1 MTADAPQP
9 PPARGVRTRPAA
21 ARLSP
26 YDVVPA
32 LLLLVLG
39 LLVGI
44 WGALLVPAGPRV
56 GGDLMSVGAAL
67 GVVGLPLLCRLG
79 VRALPRFGGL
89 AVLAGWLVA
98 AIGLGTGVRSN
109 GSVVLPGS
117 GDLAVPGLVFLVGG
131 AVLGGL
137 AAFAGPR
144 R

>member
-1 MTADAPQP
+1 MTVDAPP
-9 PPARGVRTRPAA
+9 PPARPAASPPA

-26 YDVVPA
+26 FDLLPA
-32 LLLLVLG
+32 LLLLLLG
-39 LLVGI
+39 VLVGV
-44 WGALLVPAGPRV
+44 WGALLVPAGARV
-56 GGDLMSVGAAL
+56 GGHLLSVGAAL
-67 GVVGLPLLCRLG
+67 GLVGLPLLCRLG

-109 GSVVLPGS
+109 GSVVLPGN
-117 GDLAVPGLVFLVGG
+117 GDLAVPGLVFLIGG